1 MSNWPKAG
9 DKMRFLS
16 KNGYDNEL
24 KAAQAKIKEGEVL
37 TVSKFHLGGWHS
49 SIEFEELTGRF
60 NSVMF
65 EPAQHSRKGK

>member
-1 MSNWPKAG
+1 MREWPKAG
-9 DKMRFLS
+9 DRMRFLS
-16 KNGYDNEL
+16 RNGYENEL
-24 KAAQAKIKEGEVL
+24 KAAQAKIKEGEIL

-65 EPAQHSRKGK
+65 EPVNHP